1 MIAISANEVVDG
13 NTIQELRAEDLASR
27 DLVDVIKHCKQLA
40 VQRNFR
46 IAEQYIQ
53 NVVVGEF
60 LKRYWP

>member
-13 NTIQELRAEDLASR
+13 NTIQELRAEDLAFR

-46 IAEQYIQ
+46 IAE
-53 NVVVGEF
+53 
-60 LKRYWP
+60 